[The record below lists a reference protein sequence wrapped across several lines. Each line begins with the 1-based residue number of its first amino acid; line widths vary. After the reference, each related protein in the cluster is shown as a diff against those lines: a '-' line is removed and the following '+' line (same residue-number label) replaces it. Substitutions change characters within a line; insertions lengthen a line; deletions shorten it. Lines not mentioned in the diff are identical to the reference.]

1 MLPNPFSALPATLLT
16 IQVVTSGEAIFA
28 MGDVPTGFF
37 YVVEGEVLLLRN
49 TEAGDPVVIH
59 RAFTGEFFAET
70 SLFSDAYHCIAEAK
84 ANTRLI
90 KIDREGTL
98 NFMTT
103 NARFSHDLSA
113 YLARQVQSYRSLI
126 EVRSIRSAE
135 ERVLAA
141 VADGWLKGSVVS
153 FATQIGLTHEAT
165 YRALSGLVRRN
176 VLKRTGRGQ
185 YATTG
190 GTDYGTK

>member
-1 MLPNPFSALPATLLT
+1 MLPNPFSALPAKLLT
-16 IQVVTSGEAIFA
+16 LQEVSSGEAVFA
-28 MGDVPTGFF
+28 MGEKPTGFF
-37 YVVEGEVLLLRN
+37 YVIEGEFHLLRN
-49 TEAGDPVVIH
+49 TEAGDPAVIH
-59 RAFTGEFFAET
+59 RAYTGEFFAEA
-70 SLFSDAYHCIAEAK
+70 SLFSDTYHCIAEAK

-103 NARFSHDLSA
+103 NARFSNDLSA

-165 YRALSGLVRRN
+165 YRALSSLVRRN

-185 YATTG
+185 YNLV
-190 GTDYGTK
+190 